1 MKKFMKG
8 AAITG
13 GILFLIGLILL
24 MIGVIGGGVKDMR
37 QKSVEGLS
45 ELCDLS
51 GLTEIVDKIDGIE
64 IMDGVTISFGGSSF
78 NDEIFE
84 NGQEK
89 YTDGTYTFEDV
100 TASDLEIV
108 VGAGSL
114 KVKYH
119 TEPSVKLE
127 IGSDDRMQC
136 FVENDTLKIIGGVT
150 DSLSSHSDMTVYLP
164 EGTTYKDVLVDVG
177 AGNLVAET
185 FFGEDIV
192 VDVGMGNV
200 VIEDIVVR
208 NLDITVGM
216 GNVEIEGAINEDAI
230 IDCGMGQVTMDLVG
244 SGQDFD
250 YELDCGMGA
259 LDVEGVC
266 SIAGIGDQSVDNG
279 ASKEIEVSVGM
290 GSVEVKFNN

>member
-13 GILFLIGLILL
+13 GVLFLIGLILV
-24 MIGVIGGGVKDMR
+24 MIGVIGGGVKDMH

-51 GLTEIVDKIDGIE
+51 RLTEIVEKLDGIE
-64 IMDGVTISFGGSSF
+64 IMDGVTISFGGNSF
-78 NDEIFE
+78 NDEVFE
-84 NGQEK
+84 DGQEK

-100 TASDLEIV
+100 AASNLEIV

-119 TEPSVKLE
+119 DETSVKLE

-136 FVENDTLKIIGGVT
+136 FVKDDTLKITGGMT
-150 DSLSSHSDMTVYLP
+150 DSVSSHSDMTVYLP

-177 AGNLVAET
+177 AGNLVADALL
-185 FFGEDIV
+185 GEDIV

-200 VIEDIVVR
+200 VINGMVVR
-208 NLDITVGM
+208 NLDISVGM
-216 GNVEIEGAINEDAI
+216 GNVEIEGAVNGDAI
-230 IDCGMGQVTMDLVG
+230 IDCGMGQVIMDLAG
-244 SGQDFD
+244 SGKDFD
-250 YELDCGMGA
+250 YELDCGMGS
-259 LDVEGVC
+259 LDVEGIC

-290 GSVEVKFNN
+290 GSVEVKFGK